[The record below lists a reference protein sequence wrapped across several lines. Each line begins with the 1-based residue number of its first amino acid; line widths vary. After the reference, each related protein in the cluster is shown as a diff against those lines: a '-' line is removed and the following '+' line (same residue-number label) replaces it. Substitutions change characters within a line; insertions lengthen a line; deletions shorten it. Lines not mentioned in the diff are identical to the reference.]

1 MHACL
6 PSYEVIT
13 YNCTD
18 IATDHELL
26 EHMYP
31 SSQQFTLQASLVNS
45 VCAAIQCH
53 MYQYF
58 YSPQMLFKRVEA
70 IP

>member
-1 MHACL
+1 MHARL
-6 PSYEVIT
+6 PSYEVIAD
-13 YNCTD
+13 NCMD
-18 IATDHELL
+18 IAIDRELL

-53 MYQYF
+53 QECIH
-58 YSPQMLFKRVEA
+58 S
-70 IP
+70 